1 MTESKN
7 ITKDLKR
14 FLRCLTTYSIFIA
27 LVVPLLMEADLL
39 ASDKHTPAEYAVVI
53 IIDGCRPEYLK
64 LATLPHIQELA
75 NRGVTYQQAWAGQI
89 PNNTPPVHATL
100 GTGVFPSRH
109 HVVGFKWKDPETG
122 NSFYPRS
129 LKNIR
134 SGALAKVISDANVP
148 SVFELYKK
156 KNPKEHT
163 LALSSV
169 KPYAAIPLGN
179 FGADYILFTPPF
191 KKEDLGH
198 GEEDIKIGMMRGF
211 EALTGHDI
219 GEDLLNKI
227 NQQIKPYKKPGDYDT
242 WAVEAFLTVF
252 NAKKPKLSMI
262 NLPEIDDTGH
272 KYGGM
277 SSPETINP
285 VIENVDIQIGRIIK
299 AFKEAGI
306 YEKTLF
312 VITADHGMVSNDY
325 NLSIGSYIWAFW
337 GFKSWPQLGI
347 TSPYIWLKDSNRSG
361 KVAKKIEEMKPFGI
375 NQVFYKS
382 VVDNGFVYQSTSNNE
397 KSSLEETYRYLLQ
410 TMAGPNS
417 PDIYLFIKENAV
429 IGKKFPLKSRGK
441 HYGTTWYAQHIP
453 LIISGPGVKQNYYS
467 DMPSRIVDIPP
478 TILTLMGVQPE
489 DMDGIVLAD
498 ALSHPLPD
506 QVETQESLSE
516 KLRSYQRSLVDQ
528 SQNDL
533 YEIKHKPRSIS
544 FFYSHSLWY
553 LEALTLLCF
562 SVTLLVIRKV
572 VKENNHKK
580 VILIFLFAFLIISQ
594 IVFFLAL
601 RKLLEI

>member
-1 MTESKN
+1 MRYRLAPRLVLVLIIFLTPFLTETN
-7 ITKDLKR
+7 LFAYGR
-14 FLRCLTTYSIFIA
+14 NA
-27 LVVPLLMEADLL
+27 
-39 ASDKHTPAEYAVVI
+39 PAEYAVVI
-53 IIDGCRPEYLK
+53 IIDGCRPEYLN
-64 LATLPHIQELA
+64 LAPLPHIKDLA
-75 NRGVTYQQAWAGQI
+75 KHGVTYQQAWVGQI

-109 HVVGFKWKDPETG
+109 YVVGFKWKDPETG

-134 SGALAKVISDANVP
+134 SGAFAKVISDAKVP
-148 SVFELYKK
+148 SVFELYKE

-169 KPYAAIPLGN
+169 KPYAAISLGN

-198 GEEDIKIGMMRGF
+198 GEEDIKIGEIRRF
-211 EALTGHDI
+211 EALNGHDI

-277 SSPETINP
+277 SSPETIKP
-285 VIENVDIQIGRIIK
+285 VIENVDFQVGRIME

-306 YEKTLF
+306 FEKTLF
-312 VITADHGMVSNDY
+312 VITADHGMIPNDY
-325 NLSIGSYIWAFW
+325 NISIGSYIWAFF
-337 GFKSWPQLGI
+337 GIKSWPQLGI

-361 KVAKKIEEMKPFGI
+361 KVAKKIEEIKPFGI
-375 NQVFYKS
+375 NHIFYKS
-382 VVDNGFVYQSTSNNE
+382 SVDNGFVYQSASKNE

-417 PDIYLFIKENAV
+417 PDIYLFIKENTI
-429 IGKKFPLKSRGK
+429 IGKKFPLRSKGK
-441 HYGTTWYAQHIP
+441 HYGTTWHTQHIP
-453 LIISGPGVKQNYYS
+453 LIIAGPGVKQNYQS
-467 DMPSRIVDIPP
+467 DMPARSVDIPP
-478 TILTLMGVQPE
+478 TVLTLMGVQPE
-489 DMDGIVLAD
+489 NMDGIVLED
-498 ALSHPLPD
+498 ALYHPLPD
-506 QVETQESLSE
+506 QVETQKRLSK
-516 KLRSYQRSLVDQ
+516 KLISYQRSLIDQ

-533 YEIKHKPRSIS
+533 YEIENKPRSALFS
-544 FFYSHSLWY
+544 YRYSLWY

-562 SVTLLVIRKV
+562 SIILLVIRKV
-572 VKENNHKK
+572 VRAPVPRK
-580 VILIFLFAFLIISQ
+580 VVFTILFMVLVVSQ
-594 IVFFLAL
+594 ILFFMAMN
-601 RKLLEI
+601 KFLEI

>member
-1 MTESKN
+1 MKYRPV
-7 ITKDLKR
+7 TKY
-14 FLRCLTTYSIFIA
+14 TSIFLM
-27 LVVPLLMEADLL
+27 LVFFLLIVTYLF
-39 ASDKHTPAEYAVVI
+39 ASDRNTPAEYAVVI

-64 LATLPHIQELA
+64 FASLPNIRELV
-75 NRGVTYQQAWAGQI
+75 NRGVTYQQAWVGQI

-100 GTGVFPSRH
+100 GTGVFPARH

-122 NSFYPRS
+122 KSFYPRS

-134 SGALAKVISDANVP
+134 SGVFAKVISNAKVP
-148 SVFELYKK
+148 SIFKLYKEAH
-156 KNPKEHT
+156 PKDRT

-191 KKEDLGH
+191 KKENLGH
-198 GEEDIKIGMMRGF
+198 GEEDIKIGEMRRF
-211 EALTGHDI
+211 EALKSHDI

-277 SSPETINP
+277 SSPETIKP
-285 VIENVDIQIGRIIK
+285 VIENVDIQIGRIMK

-306 YEKTLF
+306 FEKTLF
-312 VITADHGMVSNDY
+312 VVTADHGMIPNDY
-325 NLSIGSYIWAFW
+325 NISIGSYIWAFF

-347 TSPYIWLKDSNRSG
+347 TSPYIWIKDSNSSG
-361 KVAKKIEEMKPFGI
+361 EVAKKIEGMKPFGI
-375 NQVFYKS
+375 NYVFYKS
-382 VVDNGFVYQSTSNNE
+382 LSNNDFVYQSTSKNE
-397 KSSLEETYRYLLQ
+397 KSSLEETYHYLMQ
-410 TMAGPNS
+410 TMVGPNS
-417 PDIYLFIKENAV
+417 PDIYLFIKENTI
-429 IGKKFPLKSRGK
+429 IGKKFPLRSKGK
-441 HYGTTWYAQHIP
+441 HYGTTWHTQHIP
-453 LIISGPGVKQNYYS
+453 LIIAGPGVKQNYQS
-467 DMPSRIVDIPP
+467 DMPARSVDIPP
-478 TILTLMGVQPE
+478 TVLTLMGVQPE
-489 DMDGIVLAD
+489 NMDGIVLED

-506 QVETQESLSE
+506 HVETQKRLSK
-516 KLRSYQRSLVDQ
+516 KLISYQRSLIDQ
-528 SQNDL
+528 SQDDL
-533 YEIKHKPRSIS
+533 YEIENKPRSALFS
-544 FFYSHSLWY
+544 YRYSLWY

-562 SVTLLVIRKV
+562 SIILLVIRKV
-572 VKENNHKK
+572 VRAPVRRR
-580 VILIFLFAFLIISQ
+580 VIFTILFVVLVVSQ
-594 IVFFLAL
+594 IVFFLGM

>member
-1 MTESKN
+1 MYRSVRDSTLAPRLVLILILFLNPFLTETN
-7 ITKDLKR
+7 LFAHDR
-14 FLRCLTTYSIFIA
+14 NA
-27 LVVPLLMEADLL
+27 
-39 ASDKHTPAEYAVVI
+39 PAEYAVVI

-75 NRGVTYQQAWAGQI
+75 NRGVTYQQAWVGQI
-89 PNNTPPVHATL
+89 PNNTPPSHATL
-100 GTGVFPSRH
+100 GTGVFPARH
-109 HVVGFKWKDPETG
+109 HVVGFKWKEPETG

-134 SGALAKVISDANVP
+134 NGAFAKVISDAKVP
-148 SVFELYKK
+148 SVFELYKE

-169 KPYAAIPLGN
+169 KPYAAISLGN
-179 FGADYILFTPPF
+179 FGADYILFTPPS
-191 KKEDLGH
+191 KKEDIGH
-198 GEEDIKIGMMRGF
+198 GEEDIKISEMRRF
-211 EALTGHDI
+211 EALKGHDV

-227 NQQIKPYKKPGDYDT
+227 NQQIKPYKQPGDYDT

-277 SSPETINP
+277 SSPETIKP

-306 YEKTLF
+306 FEKTLF
-312 VITADHGMVSNDY
+312 VITADHGMIPNDY
-325 NLSIGSYIWAFW
+325 NLSIGSYIWAFF
-337 GFKSWPQLGI
+337 GFRNWPQLGI
-347 TSPYIWLKDSNRSG
+347 TNPYIWLWDSNRSG
-361 KVAKKIEEMKPFGI
+361 EVAKKIEEMKPFGI
-375 NQVFYKS
+375 NYVFYKFLGN
-382 VVDNGFVYQSTSNNE
+382 NGFVYEPASKND
-397 KSSLEETYRYLLQ
+397 KKSLEETYHYLLQ
-410 TMAGPNS
+410 TIACPNS
-417 PDIYLFIKENAV
+417 PDIYLFIKENTI
-429 IGKKFPLKSRGK
+429 IGKKFPLRSRGK
-441 HYGTTWYAQHIP
+441 HYGTTWHTQHIP
-453 LIISGPGVKQNYYS
+453 LIIAGPGIKQDYQT
-467 DMPSRIVDIPP
+467 DMPARIVDIPSTVL
-478 TILTLMGVQPE
+478 TIMGVQPE

-498 ALSHPLPD
+498 ALSHPLPA
-506 QVETQESLSE
+506 QVEIQESLSE
-516 KLRSYQRSLVDQ
+516 KLRSYQRSLVEQ

-572 VKENNHKK
+572 VKENKSKK
-580 VILIFLFAFLIISQ
+580 VILILLFAFLIVSQ
-594 IVFFLAL
+594 IVFFLVL